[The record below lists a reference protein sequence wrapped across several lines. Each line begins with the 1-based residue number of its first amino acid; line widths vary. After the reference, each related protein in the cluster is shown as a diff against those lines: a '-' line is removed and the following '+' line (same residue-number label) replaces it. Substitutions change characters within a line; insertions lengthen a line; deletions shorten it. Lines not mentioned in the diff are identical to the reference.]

1 MNGFDYPGYTLSIRR
16 EPMDIEK
23 LQEFF
28 LWCMLVNFGIYAL
41 TAILILVFHDTVL
54 KMQRKLFRLDEATVS
69 KSVYMYLAN
78 YKLLITVFNFVPWI
92 VILIIK

>member
-1 MNGFDYPGYTLSIRR
+1 
-16 EPMDIEK
+16 MDIEI
-23 LQEFF
+23 LQKIFF
-28 LWCMLVNFGIYAL
+28 WCMLVNFGIYTF
-41 TAILILVFHDTVL
+41 TAIMILVFHNTIL
-54 KMQRKLFRLDEATVS
+54 KIQTKMFRLDEKTVS